1 MHEFQEKAEILAMQ
15 ALTADMYRCRLHA
28 PQIAAAARPGQFVMV
43 RVSQGLDPLLRR
55 PLSIHRVDRVTVEL
69 LFKVVGRGTAL
80 LAAAAVGGRLDL
92 VGPLGHGFS
101 EDTSTPVLL
110 EGGGM
115 GIAPL
120 LFLAARLRA
129 AAPGQSLPVLLGAR
143 HRGEL
148 EVLAEDFVGVG
159 CEVHVATDD
168 GSLGHHGLVTEL
180 FSRVARPGA
189 RVAACGPWPMLRA
202 VACQCREQGYACEV
216 SLETMMACGL
226 AACLGCAVPRPGG
239 GYAHVCKD
247 GPVFAAGEVVWG

>member
-1 MHEFQEKAEILAMQ
+1 MQEKAEILAMR
-15 ALTADMYRCRLHA
+15 ALTGDIYRCTLRA
-28 PQIAAAARPGQFVMV
+28 PQIAAAARPGQFVMA
-43 RVSQGLDPLLRR
+43 RVSQGYDPLLRR
-55 PLSIHRVDRVTVEL
+55 PFSIHRVAGATIEL

-80 LAAAAVGGRLDL
+80 LAATATAASLDL

-101 EDTSTPVLL
+101 EDVTSPVLL
-110 EGGGM
+110 LGGGM

-120 LFLAARLRA
+120 LFLATRLRA
-129 AAPGQSLPVLLGAR
+129 AAPGQALPVLLGAR
-143 HRGEL
+143 ERAEL
-148 EVLAEDFVGVG
+148 VALIEDFTRLG

-168 GSLGHHGLVTEL
+168 GSLGHHGLVTDL
-180 FSRVARPGA
+180 FEQVVPAAA

-202 VACQCREQGYACEV
+202 VARLCREQGHACEV

-226 AACLGCAVPRPGG
+226 AACLGCAVARPVG